1 MVKDGFA
8 GHDSVPEDTRDAAVA
23 AKLICLVVRLL
34 PATLTVMPVLQ
45 NLEMS
50 GQRSECYQTPRESH
64 TTGRTSSP
72 FTHMAIPL
80 TLPAIELCA
89 RQAQLTLT
97 SARQWMAYIFVD
109 AGSMPTDVL

>member
-23 AKLICLVVRLL
+23 AKLICLVMRLL

-50 GQRSECYQTPRESH
+50 GQRSECYRTPRESR
-64 TTGRTSSP
+64 TTGCTSSP
-72 FTHMAIPL
+72 FTHMAI
-80 TLPAIELCA
+80 
-89 RQAQLTLT
+89 R
-97 SARQWMAYIFVD
+97 
-109 AGSMPTDVL
+109 